1 MASGDVVRLVN
12 VGDTD
17 FVDAFNGR
25 GYTIKA
31 HSQLMVDWD
40 AMCLWL
46 GHPDANNFDPRN
58 RVRVQEYERIRT
70 KYGVDAKALEMSLD
84 KTPFEAEDLFR
95 AMRPPLEA
103 YDMADNRIFTV
114 ADDPNGD
121 FLAPVV
127 AAQKSGG
134 DMTVIMARMQ
144 SMEQEQANLRQQLA
158 MAQRRE
164 QALNDAQP
172 IDDDSPKT
180 VSQDQG
186 IPGTVVEPEDPY
198 AVPSSAPRDPAVSE
212 PAEDVPARIRVTQ
225 T

>member
-1 MASGDVVRLVN
+1 MATGDVVRLVN

-17 FVDAFNGR
+17 YVDAFNGR
-25 GYTIKA
+25 RYEIKA
-31 HSQLMVDWD
+31 HSQLMVDFD

-58 RVRVQEYERIRT
+58 RVRLQEYERIRT

-84 KTPFEAEDLFR
+84 KTPFDAEALFE

-103 YDMADNRIFTV
+103 YDMADQRILTV

-121 FLAPVV
+121 FLAPAV
-127 AAQKSGG
+127 AAAKTGG
-134 DMTVIMARMQ
+134 DMTVIMARLQ
-144 SMEQEQANLRQQLA
+144 SMEQEQANLRSQLA

-172 IDDDSPKT
+172 INDDDAPRVVT
-180 VSQDQG
+180 QDQG
-186 IPGTVVEPEDPY
+186 IPGTIATPEDPY
-198 AVPSSAPRDPAVSE
+198 ATPSAPRDPAVNEPSE
-212 PAEDVPARIRVTQ
+212 DLPSRIRVTQ

>member
-1 MASGDVVRLVN
+1 MASGDVIRLVN

-25 GYTIKA
+25 RFEIRAGG
-31 HSQLMVDWD
+31 QLMVDFD

-58 RVRVQEYERIRT
+58 RVRVYEYDRLRVR
-70 KYGVDAKALEMSLD
+70 YGVDAQGLKNSLD
-84 KTPFEAEDLFR
+84 DVAFDSEDLFR
-95 AMRPPLEA
+95 QMRPQLEA
-103 YDMADNRIFTV
+103 YDMADQRIMTV

-121 FLAPVV
+121 FLAPV
-127 AAQKSGG
+127 AASATPSA
-134 DMTVIMARMQ
+134 DMTVILARLQ

-172 IDDDSPKT
+172 IDSDAPRA

-186 IPGTVVEPEDPY
+186 IPGTVATKEDPY
-198 AVPSSAPRDPAVSE
+198 KVAGSAPRDPVVSD
-212 PAEDVPARIRVTQ
+212 PGEDAPTRIRVTQ

>member
-12 VGDTD
+12 VGETD
-17 FVDAFNGR
+17 FVSAFNGR
-25 GYTIKA
+25 SFTIPA
-31 HSQLMVDWD
+31 HGQLMVDWD

-46 GHPDANNFDPRN
+46 GHPEANNFDPRN
-58 RVRVQEYERIRT
+58 RVRVYEYQRLRER
-70 KYGVDAKALEMSLD
+70 YGVDAEALRLSING
-84 KTPFEAEDLFR
+84 TPFDTEALFE

-103 YDMADNRIFTV
+103 YDMADTRLMTV

-127 AAQKSGG
+127 AAKDSG
-134 DMTVIMARMQ
+134 DTSVVMARMAAL
-144 SMEQEQANLRQQLA
+144 EQEQANLRSQLA

-172 IDDDSPKT
+172 IDPDAPKV

-186 IPGTVVEPEDPY
+186 IPGTVTETANPNL
-198 AVPSSAPRDPAVSE
+198 APRDPAVSE
-212 PAEDVPARIRVTQ
+212 PGEDQPSRIRVVQ
-225 T
+225 P

>member
-17 FVDAFNGR
+17 FVDKFNGR
-25 GYTIKA
+25 EYTVKA
-31 HSQLMVDWD
+31 HSQLMVDFD

-46 GHPDANNFDPRN
+46 GHPEANDFDPRN
-58 RVRVQEYERIRT
+58 RVRLAEYQRLRF
-70 KYGVDAKALEMSLD
+70 KYGVDTKALEMSLNSS
-84 KTPFEAEDLFR
+84 PFDADQLFE

-103 YDMADNRIFTV
+103 YDMADQRIMTV

-127 AAQKSGG
+127 AARDTG
-134 DMTVIMARMQ
+134 DVSVLMARIQ
-144 SMEQEQANLRQQLA
+144 ANEQDLANLRQQVA

-172 IDDDSPKT
+172 IEDDAAP
-180 VSQDQG
+180 VAQNQG
-186 IPGTVVEPEDPY
+186 IPGTVIEAGGE
-198 AVPSSAPRDPAVSE
+198 SRTAPRDPAVSE
-212 PAEDVPARIRVTQ
+212 TGEDAPTRIRVTQ

>member
-1 MASGDVVRLVN
+1 MTSGDVVRLVN

-17 FVDAFNGR
+17 YTDAFNGR
-25 GYTIKA
+25 TYTIPA
-31 HSQLMVDWD
+31 QGQLMVDWD

-46 GHPDANNFDPRN
+46 GHPEADNYDPRN
-58 RVRVQEYERIRT
+58 RVRVAEYNRLRVR
-70 KYGVDAKALEMSLD
+70 YGVDARGLGYSLEGATFD
-84 KTPFEAEDLFR
+84 ADELFR

-103 YDMADNRIFTV
+103 YDMADKRINTV

-121 FLAPVV
+121 LLAPATS
-127 AAQKSGG
+127 AASPSGNM
-134 DMTVIMARMQ
+134 DVILARLQ

-172 IDDDSPKT
+172 VDPDAPRE
-180 VSQDQG
+180 VRQDQG
-186 IPGTVVEPEDPY
+186 IPGTVAVKEDPY
-198 AVPSSAPRDPAVSE
+198 AAATAPRDPAVSD
-212 PAEDVPARIRVTQ
+212 PGEDTPTRIRVTQ